1 MMAAINS
8 RARIGGDRWLFARRV
23 CALQKKERRRRMQEG
38 GRKKNKKRKE
48 NGKENE
54 KEKKSR
60 IFFFMKKKWCFIG
73 DFRKKKFFSGRVKVE
88 FGAFRVFIIPTLYF
102 ETWSSVGFKIKFLGI
117 RF

>member
-1 MMAAINS
+1 MAVRTQGLCVAE
-8 RARIGGDRWLFARRV
+8 
-23 CALQKKERRRRMQEG
+23 ERRRKKEEEEC
-38 GRKKNKKRKE
+38 KKEEEKNKKGKE

-54 KEKKSR
+54 KEKKKAE
-60 IFFFMKKKWCFIG
+60 FFFMKKKWCFIG

-102 ETWSSVGFKIKFLGI
+102 ETWSSVGFKMKFLGI